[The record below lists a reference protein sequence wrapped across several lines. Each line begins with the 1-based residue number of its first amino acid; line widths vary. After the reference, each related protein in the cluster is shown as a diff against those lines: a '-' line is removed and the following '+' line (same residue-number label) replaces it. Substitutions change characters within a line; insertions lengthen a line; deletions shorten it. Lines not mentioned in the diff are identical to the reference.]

1 METPTPFFSIVIA
14 TYNRRIVLE
23 RALVSVENQTF
34 VNWELIVV
42 DDASTD
48 DTAAWLHEQQKR
60 LGSKLKLHISDK
72 NRERGYSRNIGIDMA
87 SGLYIGFLDS
97 DDYHLPEHLSVL
109 YTEVMN
115 AGMPEALLFT
125 NAYDG
130 FEGGRVEERNCPDI
144 NSMPLMNYLLL
155 NTFNPQRVVVHRRIL
170 EHHRFDPDI
179 PGLEDLDLW
188 LRIAKAYPIIQ
199 INHRSTVYSCHQEA
213 YSSSEKRY
221 AKEIQYLNKICRKP
235 ELKGSLPQAIIKNML
250 FERHLGAAIWSGK
263 NSAWLDSLRYSV
275 WILFNA
281 PLVLKATHI
290 RSILSGLKEG
300 LKRKKHHG

>member
-1 METPTPFFSIVIA
+1 MA
-14 TYNRRIVLE
+14 
-23 RALVSVENQTF
+23 SVENQTF
-34 VNWELIVV
+34 SNWELIVV

-48 DTAAWLHEQQKR
+48 DTAPWLALKQKQMGDR
-60 LGSKLKLHISDK
+60 LKVYVSEK
-72 NRERGYSRNIGIDMA
+72 NRERGYSRNIGIQLA
-87 SGLYIGFLDS
+87 SGLYVGFLDS
-97 DDYHLPEHLSVL
+97 DDYHLPDHLSLL

-130 FEGGRVEERNCPDI
+130 FEGGRVEERNCPEI
-144 NSMPLMNYLLL
+144 NSMPIMDYLLL
-155 NTFNPQRVVVHRRIL
+155 HTFNPQRVVVHRRIL
-170 EHHRFDPDI
+170 EHHMFDPDI

-199 INHRSTVYSCHQEA
+199 INHRSTVYSCHEEA

-221 AKEIQYLNKICRKP
+221 AKEIQYLNKIYRKP

-263 NSAWLDSLRYSV
+263 NSAWLEALRYSA

-281 PLVLKATHI
+281 PFTLKVNHI
-290 RSILSGLKEG
+290 RSILSGLKVG
-300 LKRKKHHG
+300 LKSKNQHG